1 MMPSGSRPGKNLR
14 NLWGD
19 LKITEKTILA
29 ISPNLV
35 ISSSRRDVR
44 WRTEADGGGNCEAQ
58 IGVVR

>member
-35 ISSSRRDVR
+35 IPSICGENVRGERKLTVGRDL
-44 WRTEADGGGNCEAQ
+44 
-58 IGVVR
+58 